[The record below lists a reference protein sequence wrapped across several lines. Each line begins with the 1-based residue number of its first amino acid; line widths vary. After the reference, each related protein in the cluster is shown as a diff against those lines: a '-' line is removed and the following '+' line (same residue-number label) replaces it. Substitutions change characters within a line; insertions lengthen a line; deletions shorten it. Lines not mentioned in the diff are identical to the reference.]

1 MDNVF
6 VQSLEQDIYT
16 VKFTIEQLKDLIIF
30 LNGIEDVEFQ
40 HMLEKLGNDSNDAI
54 IKSNIIKIKKD

>member
-1 MDNVF
+1 MDNIF
-6 VQSLEQDIYT
+6 VQSLDQDIYT
-16 VKFTIEQLKDLIIF
+16 VKYTIEQLKDLIIF

-40 HMLEKLGNDSNDAI
+40 HMIENLGNDSNDAI